1 MSSKSTP
8 VLKGKAREI
17 YLGLV
22 GQFPLMSI
30 KSESQLRAAQEVI
43 DRIFSQGTLS
53 RGAEAYIDALS
64 DLVAAYEDE
73 HHPIEPASDA
83 DMLQHLMEAKGVTQ
97 IELSREAGIAKS
109 AISEVLRGKKPFSRR
124 MMRQLADYFHV
135 DVGLLAANV

>member
-1 MSSKSTP
+1 MTSKSTP
-8 VLKGKAREI
+8 VLKGKAREV

-30 KSESQLRAAQEVI
+30 KSEAQLRAAQGVI
-43 DRIFSQGTLS
+43 DRIFSQGTLG
-53 RGAEAYIDALS
+53 RGAEVYVDALS

-73 HHPIEPASDA
+73 HHPIEPAADA
-83 DMLQHLMEAKGVTQ
+83 DMLRHLMEAKGVTQ

-124 MMRQLADYFHV
+124 MMRQLAEYFHV
-135 DVGLLAANV
+135 DIGLLAANV